1 VSARKLA
8 PPAPAAAGDR
18 WLLLIHQLP
27 AKPDYFRVK
36 IWRRLQRIGAVAI
49 KSSVYVLPFTD
60 QAAEDFQWVRREV
73 VAAGGEA
80 SVCQAAFVDGLSD
93 AQIEALFRAQR
104 DAEYAELAL
113 AAEQV
118 ALERH
123 LAEIVALDHFGAAG
137 RRAAESAL
145 ARARRRRSPARRP
158 PPRTAPAGSG
168 AARGRTWVTRSGVH
182 VDRIA
187 SAWLIRR
194 FIDPDARFRF
204 VTTQQHRPAASEQR
218 FDMFEAE
225 FTHDGDR
232 CTFESLLARFG
243 LTDPALGAIG
253 EIVHDIDCK
262 DGKFGRSETAGVER
276 VIAGIVRRC
285 ASDSARVER
294 GATVLDDLYGAF
306 GPAGA
311 EAGAGANARR
321 PPGKRLGVSRPGSA
335 RPGPAGRFHPP
346 IAARPALRS
355 VPGRGPDQREPA
367 AIHRTP
373 AIGRGACQHLTGHH
387 FGRQRPERRPLVAE
401 PVARGTH
408 RGLDGF
414 LRLE

>member
-1 VSARKLA
+1 MSPRTRV
-8 PPAPAAAGDR
+8 PASLPAVPGER

-36 IWRRLQRIGAVAI
+36 VWRRLQRIGAVAI
-49 KSSVYVLPFTD
+49 KSSVYVLPCTD

-113 AAEQV
+113 AAEQLAREPTRDV
-118 ALERH
+118 AGDVARLERR
-123 LAEIVALDHFGAAG
+123 LAEIVALDHFAAAG
-137 RRAAESAL
+137 RRAAEAAL
-145 ARARRRRSPARRP
+145 ERARQRHRPGRRP
-158 PPRTAPAGSG
+158 RAAPAVSRPT
-168 AARGRTWVTRSGVH
+168 RGRTWVTRKGVY

-194 FIDPDARFRF
+194 FIDPEARFRF
-204 VTTQQHRPAASEQR
+204 VETQQHRPAPGEQR

-262 DGKFGRSETAGVER
+262 DGRFGRSETAGVER

-311 EAGAGANARR
+311 RAKVR
-321 PPGKRLGVSRPGSA
+321 P
-335 RPGPAGRFHPP
+335 
-346 IAARPALRS
+346 
-355 VPGRGPDQREPA
+355 RE
-367 AIHRTP
+367 R
-373 AIGRGACQHLTGHH
+373 
-387 FGRQRPERRPLVAE
+387 
-401 PVARGTH
+401 
-408 RGLDGF
+408 
-414 LRLE
+414 